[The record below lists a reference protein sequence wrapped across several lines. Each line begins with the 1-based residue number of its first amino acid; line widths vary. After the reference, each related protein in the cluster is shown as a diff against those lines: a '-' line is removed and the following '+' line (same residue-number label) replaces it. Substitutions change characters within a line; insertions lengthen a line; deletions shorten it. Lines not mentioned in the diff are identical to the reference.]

1 MHSKCWFR
9 GAAVIMSM
17 TRRWGTGEAGGGHIW
32 AAWRVACW
40 SGGWHHD
47 AGSNLTC
54 GLEVLIWTADKGDGV
69 ICRGD
74 IEGLFEF
81 GVSILAFTQTVAKLP
96 PPTRSSTPCSSKYY
110 YWTSSS
116 RKHGDPWLIV
126 DMAVVDF
133 FGPWRRCRQRLQ
145 ILAFEKGLWFGSAVM
160 LLAEGV
166 GKNRLGGERRR
177 S

>member
-1 MHSKCWFR
+1 M
-9 GAAVIMSM
+9 IMSM

-74 IEGLFEF
+74 IEGLFRVW
-81 GVSILAFTQTVAKLP
+81 GKHPGLHADRRQA
-96 PPTRSSTPCSSKYY
+96 PTADS
-110 YWTSSS
+110 
-116 RKHGDPWLIV
+116 
-126 DMAVVDF
+126 
-133 FGPWRRCRQRLQ
+133 
-145 ILAFEKGLWFGSAVM
+145 
-160 LLAEGV
+160 LLNALFIKV
-166 GKNRLGGERRR
+166 LLLD
-177 S
+177 